1 MNARMAKEELKK
13 NLIRYVNDI
22 TQASKGVNMYVC
34 PICASGTG
42 PNATGAFSIQENGL
56 NWKCFSCG
64 EGGDI
69 FDLIGLV
76 EGIKDYS
83 QQLARACELF
93 NVDTGKGQYQK
104 EDKKEQY
111 THSSMSI
118 SADTEQTDYGN
129 FFLEAQEN
137 INNTDYPQRR
147 GLGEEVIKRFKLGYV
162 KEWKP
167 PKAPNA
173 PSSPRLIIP
182 TSDYSYLA
190 RDVREDLPEALKKYA
205 KQKTGKTHIFNIQ
218 VLKNS
223 TKPIIV
229 TEGEIDA
236 LSIIEVGGEA
246 VALGSV
252 TKGRDFLREVENI
265 KPKVPI
271 VLALD
276 NDVAG
281 ERATKQIQQ
290 GLEEMGIISYR
301 FNLDP
306 KYKDVN
312 EALIQ
317 NREKLAEAV
326 QNVMSAEEDEE
337 RAKKEAYLQNS
348 SASRLQDFING
359 IRDSVFTPHIPT
371 GFKNLDEA
379 LDGGLYEG
387 LYVIGAIS
395 SLGKTT
401 LALQI
406 ADQIAESGTDVLIVS
421 LEMARAELMAKS
433 ISRHTMRAALDGLL
447 DTSMAK
453 TSRGITQG
461 ERYRKYSQEE
471 EDLVKYATTLY
482 GSYAHRVFIMEGIGD
497 IGAEDIRQM
506 VSDHIQYTGN
516 TPVVVVDYLQ
526 ILAPADLRA
535 SDKQNIDRSVL
546 ELKRI
551 SRDYKTPVI
560 GISSFNRANYKTAVS
575 MEAFKESGA
584 IEYSSDVLIGLQ
596 LQGAGEPDFDA
607 TNKKKEYPRKIE
619 LVILKNRNGAIA
631 DGLNFK
637 YHTKFNLFSEE
648 QGK

>member
-13 NLIRYVNDI
+13 NLTRYVNDI
-22 TQASKGVNMYVC
+22 TQTSKGVNMYVC

-83 QQLARACELF
+83 QQLERACELF
-93 NVDTGKGQYQK
+93 NVDRGKGQYQK

-118 SADTEQTDYGN
+118 SANTEQTDYSN

-190 RDVREDLPEALKKYA
+190 RDVRENLPEALKKYA
-205 KQKTGKTHIFNIQ
+205 KQKTGKTHIFNIE

-223 TKPIIV
+223 TKPIII

-252 TKGRDFLREVENI
+252 TKGRDFLREVEEI

-281 ERATKQIQQ
+281 ERATKEILQ
-290 GLEEMGIISYR
+290 GLEEMGITSYR

-306 KYKDVN
+306 KYKDIN
-312 EALIQ
+312 EALTQ
-317 NREKLAEAV
+317 DRAKLAEAV
-326 QNVMSAEEDEE
+326 QNVMSVEEDEE

-406 ADQIAESGTDVLIVS
+406 ADQIAEGGTDVLIVS
-421 LEMARAELMAKS
+421 LEMARTELMAKS
-433 ISRHTMRAALDGLL
+433 ISRHTMRTVL
-447 DTSMAK
+447 DTGMDPSMAK

-461 ERYRKYSQEE
+461 ERYEKYSQEE
-471 EDLVKYATTLY
+471 EDLVKHATTLY

-596 LQGAGEPDFDA
+596 LKGAGEPDFDA
-607 TNKKKEYPRKIE
+607 TNKKKEYPRLVE
-619 LVILKNRNGAIA
+619 LVILKNRNGAIS
-631 DGLNFK
+631 DSLKFE
-637 YHTKFNLFSEE
+637 YYTKCNLFKEE
-648 QGK
+648 